1 MKLRDEREVITCVN
15 GSERFCARLLVAD
28 LAASGANTFGS
39 DLRASVG
46 YVIVSNRNREDI
58 QLSTASL

>member
-1 MKLRDEREVITCVN
+1 MKLRDEREVITGVN

-39 DLRASVG
+39 DLRASV
-46 YVIVSNRNREDI
+46 IVSNRNREDI